1 MTLSVPYPADV
12 RAKGWRFEIDYEK
25 VEQSDTWSLAA
36 EIPMAQHALLMMW
49 MVAWTQVPCGSMP
62 NDESLIRAKCRIPA
76 KTWPNLRP
84 VLMRGWWLAEDG
96 RLYHDT
102 IVQRVEAMLVKREK
116 DAKRTADRRARNA
129 APPPTPPG
137 DTGVSRVT
145 PTGPSGEFD
154 TKHQAPSTFSVPN
167 GTGGAAADGK
177 RGKTPAERRK
187 SELWAGMKTFLVDSG
202 ESKDLKAAG
211 AVITKTI
218 QRFDEA
224 TALAGIEATLHKRPA
239 GAIAYLE
246 GACQQALGL
255 RQNKQEVLET
265 GNLAAAERF
274 ASEPDHAT
282 H

>member
-1 MTLSVPYPADV
+1 MSIPVPYPSDTK
-12 RAKGWRFEIDYEK
+12 AKGWRFELDYEK
-25 VEQSDTWSLAA
+25 IDQSDTWGLASEVPLA
-36 EIPMAQHALLMMW
+36 RPCLVMMW
-49 MVAWTQVPCGSMP
+49 LVAWTQEPCGSLP
-62 NDESLIRAKCRIPA
+62 NDEAIIRVRCGIPA
-76 KTWPNLRP
+76 SVWPKVREL
-84 VLMRGWWLAEDG
+84 LMRGWWTADDG

-102 IVQRVEAMLVKREK
+102 VTKRVLEMIEYRRKNAERVANFKA
-116 DAKRTADRRARNA
+116 AKRLQQGGNA
-129 APPPTPPG
+129 LPTSDQQG
-137 DTGVSRVT
+137 KNDTG
-145 PTGPSGEFD
+145 TGTG
-154 TKHQAPSTFSVPN
+154 TFNSVPD

-177 RGKTPAERRK
+177 RGKTPAELRK
-187 SELWAGMKTFLVDSG
+187 SELWAGMKTLLVDSG

-218 QRFDEA
+218 VRYDEA
-224 TALAGIEATLHKRPA
+224 TALAAIEATLHARPA

-246 GACQQALGL
+246 GACQQAMGL